1 LWYNDVLGEFD
12 MNQEEIDYTTD
23 RELARKYWELK
34 TLSMFST
41 STTVNGIK
49 VDFAFGEKSF
59 RYWHGSTI
67 VKFDFSNTDD
77 IKRFL
82 DTTFL
87 MAIGNIEV

>member
-1 LWYNDVLGEFD
+1 

-41 STTVNGIK
+41 CITVYGVK

-59 RYWHGSTI
+59 RYWNNSTI
-67 VKFDFSNTDD
+67 VKFDFTIPDD
-77 IKRFL
+77 VKRFL

>member
-1 LWYNDVLGEFD
+1 

-41 STTVNGIK
+41 CTTVYGVK

-59 RYWHGSTI
+59 RYWNNSTI
-67 VKFDFSNTDD
+67 VKFDFTIHDD
-77 IKRFL
+77 VKRFL

>member
-1 LWYNDVLGEFD
+1 

-23 RELARKYWELK
+23 RELASKYWELK

-41 STTVNGIK
+41 CTTVYGVK

-59 RYWHGSTI
+59 RYWNNSTI
-67 VKFDFSNTDD
+67 VKFDFTIPDD
-77 IKRFL
+77 VKRFL